1 MWHVSSRSGVA
12 TLRTAIHLLLTYLLS
27 YIVCSDAEIY
37 RLRHEEHAALV
48 ERLRSSIEAHIHLL
62 TKVRTSGVTYNF
74 WAPRQAFAT
83 NGKVSM
89 QG

>member
-1 MWHVSSRSGVA
+1 VCVCV
-12 TLRTAIHLLLTYLLS
+12 LLS

-62 TKVRTSGVTYNF
+62 TKVRTSGVTVIF
-74 WAPRQAFAT
+74 GPP
-83 NGKVSM
+83 GKHSLRTVK
-89 QG
+89 